1 MTFDSWRPLLITTL
15 LLIPACGGP
24 RAAGSGIRRGNSN
37 TLFLDESSGKVAA
50 KSASRTAPRSGT
62 IRDRARSYDLVD
74 VRSFIPGISIDLRYT
89 TAENVTARPL
99 YSGRMPCLLRRETA
113 AKLKEA
119 HETLRAQGYGIRVW
133 DAYRPPA
140 VQEKLH
146 AAGASTHM
154 FLSPETMG
162 WSRHCGG
169 IAVDVT
175 LADASNHEQR
185 MPTGFDA
192 GLRNASAKYQGSDPV
207 VARNL
212 QLLQRAMLRAG
223 FSQARA
229 EWWHF
234 DDGDFVNNPQP
245 IIYGHELAIPAL

>member
-1 MTFDSWRPLLITTL
+1 MILDSWRLILVPIVLLTA
-15 LLIPACGGP
+15 ACGGP
-24 RAAGSGIRRGNSN
+24 RESAVRRGSSG
-37 TLFLDESSGKVAA
+37 TLLLDESTGKMIS
-50 KSASRTAPRSGT
+50 KTSSRVTPRSGST
-62 IRDRARSYDLVD
+62 LERARSFDLVD
-74 VRSFIPGISIDLRYT
+74 VRAFIPGVSIDLRYG
-89 TAENVTARPL
+89 TAANVTGKPL
-99 YSGRMPCLLRRETA
+99 YTQSMPCLLRRETA
-113 AKLKEA
+113 SKLKEA
-119 HETLRAQGYGIRVW
+119 HEMLRAQGYGIRIW
-133 DAYRPPA
+133 DAYRPPEA
-140 VQEKLH
+140 QEKLH

-154 FLSPETMG
+154 FISPETMG

-175 LADASNHEQR
+175 LVDANGQEQR

-192 GLRNASAKYQGSDPV
+192 GLRNASAKYKGRDPV

-223 FSQARA
+223 FAQVRA

-245 IIYGHELAIPAL
+245 VIFGHELSIPVL

>member
-1 MTFDSWRPLLITTL
+1 MTPISWRLLPIFVL
-15 LLIPACGGP
+15 LLASCDGP
-24 RAAGSGIRRGNSN
+24 RATASSRGGGG
-37 TLFLDESSGKVAA
+37 TLFLDEASGKVI
-50 KSASRTAPRSGT
+50 SRPGITPRFGT
-62 IRDRARSYDLVD
+62 PLERARSHDLVD
-74 VRSFIPGISIDLRYT
+74 VRAFIPGISIDLRYT
-89 TAENVTARPL
+89 TAENVTGRPL
-99 YSGRMPCLLRRETA
+99 YPRHMPCLLRRETA
-113 AKLKEA
+113 MKLKEA
-119 HETLRAQGYGIRVW
+119 HELLRAQGYGIRVW
-133 DAYRPPA
+133 DAYRPPEA
-140 VQEKLH
+140 QEKLH

-175 LADASNHEQR
+175 LVDGNQQEQR

-192 GLRNASAKYQGSDPV
+192 GLRNASARYQGGDSV

-223 FSQARA
+223 FAQVRA

-234 DDGDFVNNPQP
+234 DDGDFVDNPQP
-245 IIYGHELAIPAL
+245 VIFGHQLAIPVL

>member
-1 MTFDSWRPLLITTL
+1 MSFDSWRPLLVIPL
-15 LLIPACGGP
+15 LFLPACGGP
-24 RAAGSGIRRGNSN
+24 RTAGTGIRRGSSN
-37 TLFLDESSGKVAA
+37 TLFLDESSGKVTAQSAA
-50 KSASRTAPRSGT
+50 RSAPRSGNT
-62 IRDRARSYDLVD
+62 LVRAQSHDLVD

-89 TAENVTARPL
+89 TAENVTGRPL
-99 YSGRMPCLLRRETA
+99 YPRRMPCLLRRETA
-113 AKLKEA
+113 VKLKEA
-119 HETLRAQGYGIRVW
+119 HEALRAQGYGIRLW
-133 DAYRPPA
+133 DAYRPPE

-146 AAGASTHM
+146 AAGADTHM

-175 LADASNHEQR
+175 LVNASNHEQR

-192 GLRNASAKYQGSDPV
+192 GLRNAAAKYQGGDPV